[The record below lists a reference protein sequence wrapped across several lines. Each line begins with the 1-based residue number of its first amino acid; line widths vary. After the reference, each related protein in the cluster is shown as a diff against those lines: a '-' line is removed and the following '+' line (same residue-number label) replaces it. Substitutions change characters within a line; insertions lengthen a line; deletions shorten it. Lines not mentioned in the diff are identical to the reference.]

1 MEKTKKKSRHILRY
15 VLVALLVVCTGA
27 LCGFSLS
34 NTGQGLIQD
43 AYGRTMEVFKQNST
57 KQVTLNGKSSGTLT
71 YKETMNRSD
80 APVSRRSDNYGSY
93 DVYADESDNEYVF
106 LLNSDVLCGYKEGS
120 TAESIDKVYAGQGIT
135 EEKAKEIADSFVTLT
150 LGQDSRQYRFKEIT
164 LSDINTYYVT
174 YSFYLDGVQTDDEC
188 VVWVDA
194 ADGNI
199 SAYHAFNRGRY
210 DGYASRNLSTSAARA
225 KLEEQIPL
233 VKSPD
238 YEIFDQYITKTDDG
252 KLVMHYDIV
261 QTDDGIEKTH
271 TYEAPLE

>member
-1 MEKTKKKSRHILRY
+1 MEKTKKNSRHILRY
-15 VLVALLVVCTGA
+15 VLLALLVVCAGA

-34 NTGQGLIQD
+34 NTGQGLAQD
-43 AYGRTMEVFKQNST
+43 AYGRTMELFKQNST

-80 APVSRRSDNYGSY
+80 NYGTY

-106 LLNSDVLCGYKEGS
+106 LLNSDMLCGYKEGS

-135 EEKAKEIADSFVTLT
+135 EEKAKEISDSFVTLT

-174 YSFYLDGVQTDDEC
+174 YSFYLGGVQTDDEC

-194 ADGNI
+194 ADGII
-199 SAYHAFNRGRY
+199 SAWHAFNRGRY
-210 DGYASRNLSTSAARA
+210 DGYANRNLSTSAAKA

-233 VKSPD
+233 VKSPG

-252 KLVMHYDIV
+252 RLVMHYDIV
-261 QTDDGIEKTH
+261 HTEEGARKTH